1 MASVAVEVDDL
12 IIDKEVLAAPKPKR
26 ARKKHTGPVYGEL
39 AADMQGRPLVWALH
53 DGLVWIPP

>member
-12 IIDKEVLAAPKPKR
+12 ILDEEVLAAPIPKR

-39 AADMQGRPLVWALH
+39 AADMQG
-53 DGLVWIPP
+53 